1 MPGAVVSR
9 AQWSARPAS
18 DCEEFS
24 QSPIDPG
31 VDPIVAYETGCV
43 FLVEKLVMKALLV
56 LSGAVLFLALM
67 SGCEVSTGY
76 GGAYGGVYVEYPTTY
91 YGQYY
96 SYPAYPYYGH
106 SYYYRAPFDRDHYWD
121 RD

>member
-1 MPGAVVSR
+1 
-9 AQWSARPAS
+9 
-18 DCEEFS
+18 
-24 QSPIDPG
+24 
-31 VDPIVAYETGCV
+31 
-43 FLVEKLVMKALLV
+43 MKALLV

-67 SGCEVSTGY
+67 SGCEVSPGY
-76 GGAYGGVYVEYPTTY
+76 GGAYGGVYGEYPTTY

-121 RD
+121 RDHRWGERRYRYRGHDRDDWHH